1 MECESERVA
10 QIEFEFDRL
19 LRNRVEGE
27 CGFSPTLV
35 FVPVF
40 VMIKRTR
47 KKIFLTIK
55 LYSIIRSRRIDR
67 KSVV

>member
-1 MECESERVA
+1 MRERVA
-10 QIEFEFDRL
+10 QTEFELDRL
-19 LRNRVEGE
+19 LCNRVRGE

-35 FVPVF
+35 FVPIF

-55 LYSIIRSRRIDR
+55 LYSIIRSRRIGMKNLKR
-67 KSVV
+67 